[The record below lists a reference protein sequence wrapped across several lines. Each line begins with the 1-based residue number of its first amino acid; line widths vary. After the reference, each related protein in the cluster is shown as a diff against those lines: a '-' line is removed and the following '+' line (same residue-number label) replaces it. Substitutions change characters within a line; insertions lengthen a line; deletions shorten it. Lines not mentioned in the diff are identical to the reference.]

1 MTFLISILRAHGVKY
16 LCKKRCTELCP
27 IPKRFSTPAASR
39 LCLQKVLD
47 FHTEISVFLFL
58 VFKYF
63 SGVGR
68 LSSVRRTN
76 SLTYED
82 WTFTSYYSSLH
93 STRYL
98 PNVIKIGVIKR
109 ISGHM
114 CFYLAVP
121 KFYLELAESRQNLW
135 LSEWELSLSQKKKC
149 LTQWHSQ
156 KDTPL
161 LQVKKVKWCTYH
173 FYRVDFLTPAHPTPH
188 PPKKSTIYVPL

>member
-76 SLTYED
+76 SLNYED

-93 STRYL
+93 ST
-98 PNVIKIGVIKR
+98 NSNHKR
-109 ISGHM
+109 ISGQM
-114 CFYLAVP
+114 CFCLAVP

-135 LSEWELSLSQKKKC
+135 LSEWELSLSQKRNV
-149 LTQWHSQ
+149 WHSG
-156 KDTPL
+156 TL
-161 LQVKKVKWCTYH
+161 RRILQVKNVKWCRSH
-173 FYRVDFLTPAHPTPH
+173 FYRVDFFTP
-188 PPKKSTIYVPL
+188 PPPNKKK